1 MRRANTL
8 LVATGLLA
16 SVFLTGTTVSYY
28 EESLPSTMNP
38 LYARSMVD
46 YRSHELMFDRMFF
59 RSPITNE
66 VETRILESYELVED
80 NRKLKV
86 IVKEGIQW
94 HDGESLGPDDICF
107 TIAAML
113 DPGTA
118 SPVVKPFQEAIS
130 GCEHNNRDR
139 SATITLSRSFHN
151 PYDRLGF
158 AVLPEHMFPGT
169 AVSPDLDFSFR
180 PIGSGPM
187 RGSKGTR
194 GVRFTAVPNGH
205 HNARIEVLNLQPGGD
220 SFVQIR
226 TLMAAGVQGV
236 ITVPPALRPEV
247 QASDDVALK
256 SYDLRSWWF
265 IAVNTTRGP
274 LQNKK
279 IRQALDMS
287 IDRTQLREFTI
298 GYDEND
304 PNPPCE
310 FISGPFVQSSPYY
323 NRAVPPRVAADKA
336 KAEQLMVEAGAR
348 KTAGVWVY
356 EGNPVTLRL
365 GMNAPLDA
373 EARDILNQV
382 GNQLQGASFNQ
393 QVTRVS
399 ADDWATKAVTGG
411 LTSEYDLLIGKWSFG
426 LVEDVNSLFHTR
438 TRDGKG
444 GLNIFNYSNPEVDQI
459 LARYEE
465 ARTDTQA
472 QDAYHDLH
480 AKLAEELPYIFL
492 WKLDTKSAWRN
503 EVRGNT
509 ISPYYYFTNFD
520 GWHYDG

>member
-1 MRRANTL
+1 MRRAHTL
-8 LVATGLLA
+8 LAATGIFSA
-16 SVFLTGTTVSYY
+16 VFLTGTTVSYY

-46 YRSHELMFDRMFF
+46 YRAHELMFDRLFF

-66 VETRILESYELVED
+66 IESRIVQSHEKLED
-80 NRKLKV
+80 GRKLKLV
-86 IVKEGIQW
+86 IKEGIQW
-94 HDGESLGPDDICF
+94 HDGEDLGPDDVCF
-107 TIAAML
+107 TVNAML
-113 DPGTA
+113 DPGTP
-118 SPVVKPFQEAIS
+118 SPVVKPYQEAIAS
-130 GCEHNNRDR
+130 CEVINREN
-139 SATITLSRSFHN
+139 AAVITFNRVYHN
-151 PYDRLGF
+151 PYDRIGF
-158 AVLPEHMFPGT
+158 AVLPEHAFTST
-169 AVSPDLDFSFR
+169 AVSPDLDFSHR
-180 PIGSGPM
+180 PIGTGPM

-205 HNARIEVLNLQPGGD
+205 HNARIEVMNLQPGGD
-220 SFVQIR
+220 AFVQIR

-274 LQNKK
+274 LANKK
-279 IRQALDMS
+279 IRQALDLS
-287 IDRTQLREFTI
+287 IDRSELRELTI
-298 GYDEND
+298 GHDPND

-323 NRAVPPRVAADKA
+323 NHSVPPRETKNLAR
-336 KAEQLMVEAGAR
+336 AEELMIEAGAR

-356 EGNPVTLRL
+356 NGSPITLKL
-365 GMNAPLDA
+365 GMNTPLDA

-382 GNQLQGASFNQ
+382 GNQIQGASFNQ
-393 QVTRVS
+393 QVNRVS
-399 ADDWATKAVTGG
+399 SDDWATQAVSGN
-411 LTSEYDLLIGKWSFG
+411 LTSQYDLLIGKWSFG

-438 TRDGKG
+438 TNDGKG
-444 GLNIFNYSNPEVDQI
+444 GLNIFNYSNPEVDAI
-459 LARYEE
+459 LQRFEG
-465 ARTDTQA
+465 ARTDTEA
-472 QDAYHDLH
+472 QDAYHELH

-509 ISPYYYFTNFD
+509 IAPYYYFTSFD
-520 GWHYDG
+520 GWRYDG

>member
-1 MRRANTL
+1 MRRAQSL
-8 LVATGLLA
+8 LVATGLFA
-16 SVFLTGTTVSYY
+16 SVFVTAGTVGYY

-38 LYARSMVD
+38 LFARSMVD
-46 YRSHELMFDRMFF
+46 YRTHELMFDRLFF

-66 VETRILESYELVED
+66 IETRILESYEMGAD
-80 NRKLKV
+80 NTSLRV
-86 IVKEGIQW
+86 VVKEGIQW
-94 HDGESLGPDDICF
+94 HDGESMGPNDICF
-107 TIAAML
+107 TVAAML

-118 SPVVKPFQEAIS
+118 SPVVKPFREAIK
-130 GCEHNNRDR
+130 GCEYNNRDR
-139 SATITLSRSFHN
+139 SATITLNKPYHD

-158 AVLPEHMFPGT
+158 SVLPEHAFPGT
-169 AVSPDLDFSFR
+169 AVSPDLDFSHR

-205 HNARIEVLNLQPGGD
+205 HNARIEVMNLQPGGD
-220 SFVQIR
+220 AFVQIR
-226 TLMAAGVQGV
+226 TLMANGVQGV
-236 ITVPPALRPEV
+236 VTVPPALRPEV

-279 IRQALDMS
+279 IRQALDYS
-287 IDRTQLREFTI
+287 IDRSELREFTI
-298 GYDEND
+298 GYDAND
-304 PNPPCE
+304 PSPPCE

-323 NRAVPPRVAADKA
+323 NRAIPPRETADRA
-336 KAEQLMVEAGAR
+336 KAEQLMTEAGAV

-356 EGNPVTLRL
+356 QGNPITFQIGL
-365 GMNAPLDA
+365 NAPLDT

-382 GNQLQGASFNQ
+382 GNQIQGASFNQ
-393 QVTRVS
+393 QVRRVD
-399 ADDWATKAVTGG
+399 ADAWATEAVTGQ
-411 LTSEYDLLIGKWSFG
+411 LTNDYDLLIGKWSFG

-444 GLNIFNYSNPEVDQI
+444 GLNIFNYSNPEVDAI
-459 LARYEE
+459 LTRYEN

-480 AKLAEELPYIFL
+480 EKLAEELPYIFL
-492 WKLDTKSAWRN
+492 WKLDTKTAWRN
-503 EVRGNT
+503 EVHGNT
-509 ISPYYYFTNFD
+509 IAPYFYFTAFD
-520 GWHYDG
+520 GWRYDG